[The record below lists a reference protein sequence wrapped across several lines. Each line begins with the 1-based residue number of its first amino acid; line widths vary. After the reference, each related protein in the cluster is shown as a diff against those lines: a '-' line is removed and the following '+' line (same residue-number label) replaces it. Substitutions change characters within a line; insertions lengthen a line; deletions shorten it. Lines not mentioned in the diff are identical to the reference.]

1 MSALGVSL
9 FKQVKQS
16 PGLYRFLKPLAGA
29 YANLAGYRAHGLKY
43 DDILIEEN
51 ATVQKALGR
60 LNEREAYDR
69 AYRLRV
75 ASMCAIAHEELPK
88 NERVKPEEDVRYLK
102 PYVEEIETEQAERNA
117 YDNAKRL

>member
-51 ATVQKALGR
+51 ATVQKALAR
-60 LNEREAYDR
+60 LDEREAYDR

-102 PYVEEIETEQAERNA
+102 PYVEEIETEQAERHA
-117 YDNAKRL
+117 YDNAKRV

>member
-102 PYVEEIETEQAERNA
+102 PYVEEIETEQAERSA

>member
-16 PGLYRFLKPLAGA
+16 PGLYRFLKPLAGK

-60 LNEREAYDR
+60 LNERDAYDR

-88 NERVKPEEDVRYLK
+88 HERVKAEEDVRYLK
-102 PYVEEIETEQAERNA
+102 PYVEEIEQEQAERSA

>member
-51 ATVQKALGR
+51 ATVQKVRPFSSPGLARHSRAAIVDSVSR
-60 LNEREAYDR
+60 LFTP
-69 AYRLRV
+69 
-75 ASMCAIAHEELPK
+75 S
-88 NERVKPEEDVRYLK
+88 
-102 PYVEEIETEQAERNA
+102 
-117 YDNAKRL
+117 

>member
-16 PGLYRFLKPLAGA
+16 PGLYRFLKPLAGK

-51 ATVQKALGR
+51 ATVQKVHLSISQSVFVSPRHA
-60 LNEREAYDR
+60 
-69 AYRLRV
+69 RV
-75 ASMCAIAHEELPK
+75 AAWRSSRE
-88 NERVKPEEDVRYLK
+88 
-102 PYVEEIETEQAERNA
+102 
-117 YDNAKRL
+117 

>member
-51 ATVQKALGR
+51 ATVQKVRLFFLRGGLGNWAAIPDS
-60 LNEREAYDR
+60 LACSHR
-69 AYRLRV
+69 A
-75 ASMCAIAHEELPK
+75 
-88 NERVKPEEDVRYLK
+88 D
-102 PYVEEIETEQAERNA
+102 
-117 YDNAKRL
+117 